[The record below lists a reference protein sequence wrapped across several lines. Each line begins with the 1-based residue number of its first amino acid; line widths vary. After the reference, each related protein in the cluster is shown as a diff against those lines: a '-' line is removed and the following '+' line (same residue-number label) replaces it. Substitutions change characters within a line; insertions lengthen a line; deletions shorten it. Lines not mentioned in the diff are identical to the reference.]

1 MSDRDQTVHYDSPAG
16 GWGSLR
22 GIARIFGEEWN
33 TPAVMET
40 LARQNKPG
48 GFMCVSCSWGKPA
61 NHHAF
66 EFCEN
71 GAKATLW
78 DLTTRR
84 CTPEFF
90 AEHSVTEL
98 RGWSDFELE
107 QTGRLTHPLR
117 YDRAT
122 DRYLPCGWEEAFAE
136 IGRELR
142 AIDPK
147 AAVFYA
153 SGRASLE
160 TSYLYALFARLYGTN
175 NLPDSS
181 NMCHETT
188 SVALKKVIGASVG
201 TVVFDDF
208 SKCDAMFFFGQNTGS
223 NSPRFL
229 HPLQEAAKRGVK
241 IVTFN
246 PVREKGLEF
255 FINPQSPVEML
266 TGKATQISAQ
276 YYQVRPGGDIAVL
289 MGMCKHVFA
298 RDDEAR
304 KRDRRVL
311 DVDFLKQHTAGLEE
325 FESKVRSTTWESIEA
340 ESGLSRADIEAAA
353 QVYVEAERVIGIYG
367 MGLTQHVHGFENITM
382 FVNLLLLRGNI
393 GRDGTG
399 ISPVRGHSNV
409 QGQRTVGI
417 SEKPELVP
425 LDRLATQFGFEP
437 PREEGMNTVAACKG
451 ILSGEVRAFFGLG
464 GNFVRAIPER
474 DRMEE
479 AWTRM
484 RLTVQVATKLNRSH
498 LVNGEVAFL
507 LPCLSRTEKDVQAG
521 GAQVVTMEDTF
532 SCIHGSIGHR
542 VPASEHLLSE
552 AAIVA
557 GVAKATLPP
566 NPRLSW
572 DAWVGDY
579 ARIRAEI
586 AETYSEEFHDFE
598 ARKFTPG
605 GFYRGNSARERI
617 WKTETGKATFTSP
630 KMMSAT
636 GFDDAPGRF
645 RLITMRSNDQFNT
658 TIYGYSDRL
667 RGIEGTRDVLLIN
680 PQEMRRAG
688 LEPGQVVSLLSDAG
702 DGIERAVHGLVV
714 TPFSLPDNCL
724 GGYYPEMNPLM
735 PVTHHDEHSKTP
747 AAKSVPVKIR
757 PTAEFRPVAPL
768 EPDGHDTRTAD
779 GPVGL
784 DRA

>member
-61 NHHAF
+61 DHHAF

-136 IGRELR
+136 IGSELR

-229 HPLQEAAKRGVK
+229 HPLQQAVKRGCK

-246 PVREKGLEF
+246 PVREKGLIAF
-255 FINPQSPVEML
+255 KNPQSPIEML
-266 TGKATQISAQ
+266 TGKETEISCIYQ
-276 YYQVRPGGDIAVL
+276 QVRPGGDIAAIL
-289 MGMCKHVFA
+289 GMCKHVL
-298 RDDEAR
+298 
-304 KRDRRVL
+304 DREEEQWREKQHHLL
-311 DVDFLKQHTAGLEE
+311 DVDFIEQHTKGFDEFAAFARSRSWEE
-325 FESKVRSTTWESIEA
+325 IER
-340 ESGLSRADIEAAA
+340 ESGLSQAALREAAD
-353 QVYVEAERVIGIYG
+353 VYCNARTVIGIYG
-367 MGLTQHVHGFENITM
+367 MGVTQHVHGSDTIAM
-382 FVNLLLLRGNI
+382 LINLLLLRGNI
-393 GRDGTG
+393 GREGAG

-425 LDRLATQFGFEP
+425 LDALKKLFGFDP
-437 PREEGMNTVAACKG
+437 PTDKGMNTVEACEG
-451 ILSGEVRAFFGLG
+451 ILAGTVKAFIGLG

-474 DRMEE
+474 EKMEE
-479 AWTRM
+479 AWTTM
-484 RLTVQVATKLNRSH
+484 RLTVQIATKLNRSH
-498 LVNGEVAFL
+498 LINGEVAYL
-507 LPCLSRTEKDVQAG
+507 LPCLGRSEEDIQKG
-521 GAQVVTMEDTF
+521 GPQTVTMEDSL
-532 SCIHGSIGHR
+532 SCIHGSVAKR
-542 VPASEHLLSE
+542 KPASEHLLSE
-552 AAIVA
+552 LAIVA
-557 GVAKATLPP
+557 GIAKATLEP
-566 NPRLSW
+566 NPKVRW
-572 DAWVGDY
+572 DDWVGHY
-579 ARIRAEI
+579 GQVRELIEA
-586 AETYSEEFHDFE
+586 TYPDEFADFNQ
-598 ARKFTPG
+598 RLFTPG
-605 GFYRGNSARERI
+605 GFYRGNKARERI
-617 WKTETGKATFTSP
+617 WSTESGKADFTIPESL
-630 KMMSAT
+630 SAC
-636 GFDDAPGRF
+636 GFDDAPGRY

-667 RGIEGTRDVLLIN
+667 RGIEGTRQVLLMN
-680 PQEMRRAG
+680 PEEIARAG
-688 LEPGQVVSLLSDAG
+688 LREGQKVALVGDAE
-702 DGIERAVHGLVV
+702 DGVHREVGGLVV
-714 TPFSLPDNCL
+714 TPFSLPDGCV
-724 GGYYPEMNPLM
+724 GAYYPEMNPLIALS
-735 PVTHHDEHSKTP
+735 HHDQLSKTP
-747 AAKSVPVKIR
+747 AAKSVPVRIVPDHPGAPR
-757 PTAEFRPVAPL
+757 PMPG
-768 EPDGHDTRTAD
+768 D
-779 GPVGL
+779 
-784 DRA
+784 